1 MSVEGEI
8 MKFTVIIPCLNEEK
22 FIGKLLKTLQ
32 IQSDQD
38 FELIIIDG
46 QSVDKTLEVIHSYD
60 AALPQMKVIVSDKRG
75 VAYQRNLGAKNAT
88 SDHLLFLD
96 ADSRLHEDYIKNFKE
111 EVLKANGDV
120 ATAYIWPDSR
130 NPLDWLFWA
139 GGNMVIDAS
148 RFVWPFATGMNMYV
162 RRSIFEKVH
171 GFDEQVKVAED
182 NDLVKRIVAA
192 GGKFV
197 VLKKPLYFT
206 DVRRLKNEGHIGYLA
221 KLMLIAWQAHRRG
234 SFAKVDVEYK
244 MGEWDEAEKEKRG
257 LMKQIFDK
265 MFFK

>member
-1 MSVEGEI
+1 
-8 MKFTVIIPCLNEEK
+8 
-22 FIGKLLKTLQ
+22 LLKTLQ
-32 IQSDQD
+32 IQTDQD

-46 QSVDKTLEVIHSYD
+46 QSTDKTIEVIESYKNG
-60 AALPQMKVIVSDKRG
+60 LPQMRVVVSDKRG
-75 VAYQRNLGAKNAT
+75 VAYQRNLGARNAT
-88 SDHLLFLD
+88 TEHFLFLD
-96 ADSRLHEDYIKNFKE
+96 ADSRLHDEYVANFKE
-111 EVLKANGDV
+111 EVIKASGDV

-162 RRSIFEKVH
+162 RRDVFERVH
-171 GFDEQVKVAED
+171 GFDETIRVAED
-182 NDLVKRIVAA
+182 NDLVKRIVAS

-221 KLMLIAWQAHRRG
+221 KLMLIAWQGHRRG

-244 MGEWDEAEKEKRG
+244 MGEWDEQEKEKHG
-257 LMKQIFDK
+257 IMKQIFDK